1 MASSTGSTAS
11 TAAGWLVRLFVLAM
25 AARAA
30 YYIRMYAI
38 DGFGRVIH
46 EFDPWFNFRATQY
59 LADNGWDEFFS
70 WFDHMSWYPLGR
82 PVGTTIYPG
91 MQITSVAIWKALEA
105 VGYVD
110 PTTGEAMTLND
121 VCVFVPV
128 WFGVMATLFL
138 ALLAYECTNNATA
151 SVTAA
156 AIFAIIP
163 AHIMRSV
170 GGGYDNE
177 SVAMTAMMSTFWLW
191 ARSLR
196 SQSSWW
202 IGALAGVAYFNMVA
216 AWGGYVFVLN
226 MVAAHAA
233 GLVLLGYHTTN
244 LHRAYS
250 LFYIVGTAL
259 AIQVPVVGLTPLKSL
274 EQLGAFA
281 VFGLIQLMEVVSVL
295 KRRWK
300 LSEED
305 VPALRI
311 KVFGAAAAAAA
322 CVVAWLWPQGY
333 FGPLSSR
340 IRGLFVQHTRT
351 GNPLVDS
358 VAEHQPAS
366 ADAYWQYLHFMC
378 YAAPVGFFILLSR
391 RHERSLFLIFY
402 ALVAYYFANRMARLI
417 ILIGPIASILGGYAI
432 GLGIEWAAAQFLAV
446 APEDEAKAD
455 ADKDGAAK
463 DGAKTPKKEEKIARA
478 TSKRGKRRAA
488 AGDATA
494 STKKAKGGPLHGFEE
509 GHLLRRMGFDNAIE
523 FYYSESGRATRL
535 IGAGFFIFAIWFVSQ
550 RFNGYSHALA
560 QSMSQPSIMFKARLQ
575 NGEEVIVDDY
585 REAYWWLR
593 DNTPEDARVMAW
605 WDYGYQIA
613 GVANRTTI
621 ADGNTWNH
629 EHIATLGRALTSPE
643 KEAHRMIRH
652 LADYVLVWTG
662 GGGDDLAKAP
672 HMARIGNSVYHD
684 ICPGDPTCREYG
696 FIDNQMTPT
705 KMMADSLLYKLHSSE
720 SESRPYVGRPGVTV
734 DPNRFREVFI
744 STYSKVRIYK
754 VMSVSEKS
762 KEWAANR
769 DNWLCDGPDS
779 WYCPGQYPPALDK
792 VMSKKKDFKQLE
804 DFNVEDDEHAQKY
817 QEEYHKR
824 MSGLH
829 P

>member
-1 MASSTGSTAS
+1 M
-11 TAAGWLVRLFVLAM
+11 
-25 AARAA
+25 
-30 YYIRMYAI
+30 
-38 DGFGRVIH
+38 
-46 EFDPWFNFRATQY
+46 
-59 LADNGWDEFFS
+59 
-70 WFDHMSWYPLGR
+70 
-82 PVGTTIYPG
+82 GTTIYPG
-91 MQITSVAIWKALEA
+91 MQITSVGIWKALEA
-105 VGYVD
+105 IGYVD
-110 PTTGEAMTLND
+110 PETGATMSLND

-128 WFGVMATLFL
+128 WFGVLATVFL
-138 ALLAYECTNNATA
+138 CLLAYECTNSATA
-151 SVTAA
+151 AVTAA
-156 AIFAIIP
+156 AIFAVIP

-177 SVAMTAMMSTFWLW
+177 SVAMTAMMSTFFFWC
-191 ARSLR
+191 RSLR
-196 SQSSWW
+196 TDSSWW
-202 IGALAGVAYFNMVA
+202 IGAVAGVAYFNMVA

-226 MVAAHAA
+226 MIAAHAG
-233 GLVLLGYHTTN
+233 GLVLLGYHSSK
-244 LHRAYS
+244 LHRAYT
-250 LFYIVGTAL
+250 LFYVIGTAL

-281 VFGLIQLMEVVSVL
+281 VFGLVQLMEIVNII
-295 KRRWK
+295 KRRQK
-300 LSEED
+300 LSDED
-305 VPALRI
+305 VPALRV
-311 KVFGAAAAAAA
+311 KVFGVAAGIAA
-322 CVVAWLWPQGY
+322 VIVMYLWPQGY

-366 ADAYWQYLHFMC
+366 ADAYWQYLHVMC
-378 YAAPVGFFILLSR
+378 YAAPVGFFMLLSR
-391 RHERSLFLIFY
+391 RNERSLFLVFY

-417 ILIGPIASILGGYAI
+417 ILIGPIASILGGFSI
-432 GLGIEWAAAQFLAV
+432 GLGIEWSISQFLSV
-446 APEDEAKAD
+446 ADSDDAKKGDDEAD
-455 ADKDGAAK
+455 
-463 DGAKTPKKEEKIARA
+463 AKTPAKAP
-478 TSKRGKRRAA
+478 TSGRGKGRGGKGGKAGKGGKGGKAA
-488 AGDATA
+488 PSDHPTN
-494 STKKAKGGPLHGFEE
+494 KKKGGPLHGFEE
-509 GHLLRRMGFDNAIE
+509 NHILRRLGFDDSIE
-523 FYYSESGRATRL
+523 FYYSDSGKATRV
-535 IGAGFFIFAIWFVSQ
+535 IAAGFFIFAVWFVAQ
-550 RFNGYSHALA
+550 RFNAYSQALA
-560 QSMSQPSIMFKARLQ
+560 HSMSQPSIMFKARLQ
-575 NGEEVIVDDY
+575 SGEEIIVDDY

-593 DNTPEDARVMAW
+593 DNTPEDSRVMAW

-643 KEAHRMIRH
+643 KEAHRMVRH

-705 KMMADSLLYKLHSSE
+705 KMMAESLLYKLHSSE
-720 SESRPYVGRPGVTV
+720 SDMKAYVGRPGVRV
-734 DPNRFREVFI
+734 DPNRFREVFV
-744 STYSKVRIYK
+744 STYNKVRIYK

-762 KEWAANR
+762 KKWVADPE
-769 DNWLCDGPDS
+769 NWLCDRPGS

-804 DFNVEDDEHAQKY
+804 DFNTEDDEDAQKY

-824 MSGLH
+824 MSGLA
-829 P
+829 